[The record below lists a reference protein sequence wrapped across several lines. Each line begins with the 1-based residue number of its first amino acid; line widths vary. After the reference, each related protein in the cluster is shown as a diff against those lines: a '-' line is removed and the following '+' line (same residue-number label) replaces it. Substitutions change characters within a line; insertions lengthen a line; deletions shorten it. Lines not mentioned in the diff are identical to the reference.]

1 MDEFRASFQL
11 WLADA
16 VQIAFAFA
24 FGACLGSL
32 TNVLV
37 YRLPLGL
44 DVVTPSSRC
53 PNCGVK
59 LTWRENIPVFGW
71 LFLRGR
77 CRFCWQKIS
86 PEYPIVEAAV
96 GLLFAV
102 SYWLWYVVEPDTS
115 LLGLPVG
122 DIRPDYAYAEFK
134 QTWPAWVVMLIALT
148 CAFAMALT
156 DLKTFTV
163 PLVLA
168 WVSAGLGIMAH
179 PLHALAVELT
189 WGRLRDS
196 APGYVWT
203 IPTPDPTNWWW
214 IGAAIGGMVGVGV
227 GNVLLSLGLI
237 RRSFADYEQ
246 WESEAKARQTAEGL
260 PEQPDAPP
268 SDMWIRYPYA
278 RREMVKE
285 LAFLAPA
292 LGLGML
298 GGWLAKKL
306 MVPSALAGGDL
317 FGLPPQIEH
326 APLWLTALTGAL
338 MGYLIGGG
346 VVWLVRILGSLG
358 FGKEAIGLGDVH
370 LMAGVGAC
378 LGWIDAVLAFFTA
391 AFVGLAWE
399 VAGRSLLGQRRKA
412 MPFVPCLTLA
422 TLLVV
427 FGKPVYEAGLGALVR
442 GVLHLP

>member
-1 MDEFRASFQL
+1 MDDFRASFL
-11 WLADA
+11 FWIADA
-16 VQIAFAFA
+16 VQVCFAFA

-44 DVVTPSSRC
+44 DVVSPSSRC

-86 PEYPIVEAAV
+86 SEYPIVEAAV
-96 GLLFAV
+96 GVLFAV
-102 SYWLWYVVEPDTS
+102 SYWLWYVVSPGST
-115 LLGLPVG
+115 LLGLPIG
-122 DIRPDYAYAEFK
+122 HIRPEYALSGMQ
-134 QTWPAWVVMLIALT
+134 QTWPAWVLLLMALT
-148 CAFAMALT
+148 CAIAMALT

-168 WVSAGLGIMAH
+168 WISAGAGILVH
-179 PLHALAVELT
+179 PLHALVVELT
-189 WGRLRDS
+189 RGRLIS
-196 APGYVWT
+196 STPGYVWT

-227 GNVLLSLGLI
+227 GNLLLSSGLI
-237 RRSFADYEQ
+237 RRSFADYDQ
-246 WESEAKARQTAEGL
+246 WETEARAAEEAAG
-260 PEQPDAPP
+260 QSADPDAPP
-268 SDMWIRYPYA
+268 SDMWIRYPHA

-298 GGWLAKKL
+298 GGWLAKMI
-306 MVPSALAGGDL
+306 MVPAGAGMDL
-317 FGLPPQIEH
+317 YGIGPQVAA

-338 MGYLIGGG
+338 MGYLLGGG
-346 VVWLVRILGSLG
+346 VVWLVRILGSVG
-358 FGKEAIGLGDVH
+358 FGKEAIGMGDVH
-370 LMAGVGAC
+370 LMAGIGAC

-399 VAGRSLLGQRRKA
+399 VVSRVALGQRRRA
-412 MPFVPCLTLA
+412 MPFVPCLVVA

-427 FGKPVYEAGLGALVR
+427 FGKPVFEAGLGALVR
-442 GVLHLP
+442 GVVHLP